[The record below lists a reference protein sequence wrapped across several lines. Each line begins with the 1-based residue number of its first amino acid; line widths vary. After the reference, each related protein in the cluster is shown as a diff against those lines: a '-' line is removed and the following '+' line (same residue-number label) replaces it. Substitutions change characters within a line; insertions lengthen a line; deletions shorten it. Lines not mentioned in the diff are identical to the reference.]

1 VKGLLGK
8 MITFCKHQAKGGWQL
23 DLKFIYEFIKLLK
36 WKVIIRNEIMIR
48 FRHSTLTTNNQK
60 PYMDDEWHML
70 KDKHKMDKMLISI
83 LDSKF
88 DDDFYLKKMK
98 LNPLDKVH
106 PLGFKCMLEKWIQSG
121 NSKDNVIKAIMLEN
135 QYKFD

>member
-1 VKGLLGK
+1 MKGLLGK
-8 MITFCKHQAKGGWQL
+8 TITFCKHQAKGGWQL
-23 DLKFIYEFIKLLK
+23 RLKFIYEFIKLLK

-60 PYMDDEWHML
+60 PCMDDEWHML
-70 KDKHKMDKMLISI
+70 KDKHKRDKMLISI

-88 DDDFYLKKMK
+88 DDDFYLKKMRFK
-98 LNPLDKVH
+98 PLDKVH
-106 PLGFKCMLEKWIQSG
+106 PLGFKCPLEKWIQSG
-121 NSKDNVIKAIMLEN
+121 ISKDNVIEAIMLEN